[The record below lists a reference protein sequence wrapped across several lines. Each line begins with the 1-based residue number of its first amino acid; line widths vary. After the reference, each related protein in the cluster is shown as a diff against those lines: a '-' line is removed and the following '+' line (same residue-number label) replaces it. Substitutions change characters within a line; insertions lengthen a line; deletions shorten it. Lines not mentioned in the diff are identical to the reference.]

1 MLEGFDHDWV
11 YCGTRRFARYTNL
24 DPGVYTF
31 RVKGTNHDGV
41 WNEKGTSIK
50 ITIVPPFW
58 MTWWFRTGTMML
70 VLAAVAGA
78 AKYMSVRKIK
88 RRVEELERRHA
99 LENERKRISK
109 DMHDELGANLT
120 RIAILSEIAKNDMGD
135 SNRLQTHLEK
145 IAETARATI
154 DSMSEII
161 WAINPQN
168 NTLDN
173 LSAYLR
179 KCAAAVF
186 EMTPVRCRL
195 NFPETV
201 PDHPI
206 SAEFRRHIFMA
217 VKEALHN
224 VVKHAK
230 ATEVEIEL
238 VSQNHALQIVVKD
251 DGRGFAADARHGH
264 GNGLRNMSKRIEEVG
279 GKLEIQSRPDQG
291 TTVKILT
298 KIR

>member
-1 MLEGFDHDWV
+1 MV
-11 YCGTRRFARYTNL
+11 
-24 DPGVYTF
+24 
-31 RVKGTNHDGV
+31 
-41 WNEKGTSIK
+41 
-50 ITIVPPFW
+50 
-58 MTWWFRTGTMML
+58 M

-78 AKYMSVRKIK
+78 VKYVSVRKFK
-88 RRVEELERRHA
+88 KHVEELERQHA

-120 RIAILSEIAKNDMGD
+120 RIAILSEIAKNDMG
-135 SNRLQTHLEK
+135 NAGKLQSHLEK
-145 IAETARATI
+145 IAGTARATI

-195 NFPETV
+195 NFPESV

-206 SAEFRRHIFMA
+206 SAEFRRHIFMV
-217 VKEALHN
+217 VKEAMHN
-224 VVKHAK
+224 IVKHAQ

-238 VSQNHALQIVVKD
+238 SANDHTLQIIVKD
-251 DGRGFAADARHGH
+251 DGRGFSSEARHRH
-264 GNGLRNMSKRIEEVG
+264 GNGLRNMSKRLEEVG
-279 GKLEIQSRPDQG
+279 GKLEIQSQPRQG
-291 TTVKILT
+291 TTVRIST
-298 KIR
+298 TIR